1 VEIVLLWLAIAGTLA
16 VFRPVSSVAA
26 WLLAPYVAW
35 VSFAALLNFTPWR
48 LNP

>member
-16 VFRPVSSVAA
+16 VLRPVSSVAA